1 MWKHAPEK
9 QPDMEHCVVCGS
21 ATEYTKVTPI
31 SKRIGYVEG
40 SGQLCQDSYKD
51 LYLKGP
57 GCHG

>member
-40 SGQLCQDSYKD
+40 SGQLCQDCYKD
-51 LYLKGP
+51 FYLKGP